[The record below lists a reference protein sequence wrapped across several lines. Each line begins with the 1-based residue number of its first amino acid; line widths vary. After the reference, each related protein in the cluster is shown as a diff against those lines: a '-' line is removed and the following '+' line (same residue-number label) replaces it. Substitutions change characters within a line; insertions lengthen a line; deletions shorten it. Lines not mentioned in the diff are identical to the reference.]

1 MLIVD
6 IRSEQKRVNY
16 QAAKM
21 KVLYMGIQ
29 YTYKTICMYETLHL
43 CIAHTVHSLYIR
55 GEFGKKTLTLISF
68 PAEAFSFN
76 ITF

>member
-6 IRSEQKRVNY
+6 IKGEQERVNY

-29 YTYKTICMYETLHL
+29 Y
-43 CIAHTVHSLYIR
+43 V
-55 GEFGKKTLTLISF
+55 
-68 PAEAFSFN
+68 
-76 ITF
+76 

>member
-6 IRSEQKRVNY
+6 IKGEQKRVNY

-29 YTYKTICMYETLHL
+29 Y
-43 CIAHTVHSLYIR
+43 V
-55 GEFGKKTLTLISF
+55 
-68 PAEAFSFN
+68 
-76 ITF
+76 